1 MLIQYYGDFC
11 FKITTKPG
19 GRATED
25 VVIWTDPLTKG
36 AGLRSPQGNPDV
48 LIASHEDPKNPI
60 DSKDGSIVLNMPG
73 EYSVLGIGFQGYP
86 SFRDSSAGSERGQN
100 TVFTFESED
109 LHMVYLG
116 ALGHELSPDMLDKIT
131 NTDIP
136 FLPVAGKDTLTTALA
151 VDLVKKIEP
160 KVIIPMHFAMSG
172 LTLATVQ
179 PPKEFAQAL
188 GATSG
193 ETVAKLNLK
202 KKDLE
207 GKTMEVIFMERG
219 S

>member
-1 MLIQYYGDFC
+1 
-11 FKITTKPG
+11 
-19 GRATED
+19 
-25 VVIWTDPLTKG
+25 
-36 AGLRSPQGNPDV
+36 
-48 LIASHEDPKNPI
+48 
-60 DSKDGSIVLNMPG
+60 
-73 EYSVLGIGFQGYP
+73 
-86 SFRDSSAGSERGQN
+86 
-100 TVFTFESED
+100 
-109 LHMVYLG
+109 MVYLG

-131 NTDIP
+131 NTDIL
-136 FLPVAGKDTLTTALA
+136 FLPIAGKDTLTTALA